1 MKMKFCQS
9 CDCELPDYLESEID
23 LCFSCMFNNSNCCE
37 VCSEV
42 ININD
47 IDKANFMLGDDWIE
61 MCDKCAK
68 EFYENR
74 KINNTR
80 RS

>member
-1 MKMKFCQS
+1 MKFCQS

-47 IDKANFMLGDDWIE
+47 IDKANFMLGDD
-61 MCDKCAK
+61 
-68 EFYENR
+68 
-74 KINNTR
+74 
-80 RS
+80 